1 MHEHQLEVTRTAR
14 YYTLGDVEG
23 GPREVWFVC
32 HGYRQ
37 LARRFLNR
45 FEPLD
50 DGSRLIVAPE
60 ALNRFYIDTA
70 PGPHGPESRVG
81 ATWMTR
87 EAREGEIA
95 DYVRYLDALYERI
108 FARVAREGAMVY
120 ALGFSQGAATASRW
134 AAYGRARID
143 RLILWS
149 GALAHD
155 IDLDAVAERL
165 RAVRPLLVA
174 GERDEFAS
182 PEGAAREVERLRARG
197 ITAEMV
203 VVPGGHEMDGEL
215 LGRIAGGRG

>member
-14 YYTLGDVEG
+14 YFTLGDAEG
-23 GPREVWFVC
+23 GAREVWFVC

-37 LARRFLNR
+37 LARRFLRR
-45 FEPLD
+45 FAPLD

-60 ALNRFYIDTA
+60 ALNRFYIDTE
-70 PGPHGPESRVG
+70 PGPHGPEARVG

-87 EAREGEIA
+87 EDREAEIA

-108 FARVAREGAMVY
+108 FARVGREGVVVH

-134 AAYGRARID
+134 VAYGRARID

-155 IDLDAVAERL
+155 IDLDAAAERL
-165 RAVRPLLVA
+165 RAVCPLLVA

-182 PEGAAREVERLRARG
+182 PVAAAREVERLRARG
-197 ITAEMV
+197 IAAEV
-203 VVPGGHEMDGEL
+203 VAFPGGHELDGEV
-215 LGRIAGGRG
+215 LGRIAAGGV